1 MTEIPLMHEEF
12 GYRTEFDAKNR
23 ATVQKNRLCPFAK

>member
-1 MTEIPLMHEEF
+1 MHEDF

-23 ATVQKNRLCPFAK
+23 ALIERNKLCPFAK